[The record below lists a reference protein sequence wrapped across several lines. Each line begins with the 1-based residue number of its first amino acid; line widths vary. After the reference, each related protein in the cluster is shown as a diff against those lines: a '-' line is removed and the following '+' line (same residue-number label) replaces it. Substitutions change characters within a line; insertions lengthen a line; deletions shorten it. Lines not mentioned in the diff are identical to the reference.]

1 MRKLILMT
9 SAAIIAPL
17 SGFAENITCTATP
30 NCADLGYTESSCPDN
45 KGVKCPWGDTY
56 FCPPSEAEICEK
68 NGFVYTCDG
77 EKQTGGVGETCHE
90 KYAECSC
97 YSGYK
102 WDSGQCAETK
112 WVSCGGYVQNCSIG
126 DILFSDGTCHAD
138 VVEGK
143 TAIGVV
149 VYVNSE
155 GCGQAMALKPL
166 ESAYQWASAGS
177 VKIPGISIASDN
189 LSASYDFRSCEN
201 TAMIIAAGD
210 KSTYPAAWAAHDY
223 KAEGTNSGDWC
234 LPAAGVFTSYYN
246 NQDVINNAFNKVG
259 GTPINTGEFYWSST
273 DHNGYYKWSSNFSK
287 EYGINYNISNGG
299 VVPVRP
305 IIEF

>member
-17 SGFAENITCTATP
+17 SGLAEDITCTATP

-166 ESAYQWASAGS
+166 GAYRWASGNTYVS
-177 VKIPGISIASDN
+177 GVPSTNDN
-189 LSASYDFRSCEN
+189 FVASYDFLSCEN
-201 TAMIIAAGD
+201 TAGMILNNKVD
-210 KSTYPAAWAAHDY
+210 VPAAWAAHNY
-223 KAEGTNSGDWC
+223 KTEGTNAGDWC
-234 LPAAGVFTSYYN
+234 LPAAGIFTSYYN
-246 NQDVINNAFNKVG
+246 NQDIINSAFNKAG
-259 GTPINTGEFYWSST
+259 GTPINTGEYYWSST
-273 DHNGYYKWSSNFSK
+273 QGGDINAWGANFSVS
-287 EYGINYNISNGG
+287 YGIERRYKTNIG
-299 VVPVRP
+299 VIRPV
-305 IIEF
+305 IEF

>member
-166 ESAYQWASAGS
+166 SAYRWSSENRILSGIPTVAHSFAAS
-177 VKIPGISIASDN
+177 N
-189 LSASYDFRSCEN
+189 DFLSCEN
-201 TAMIIAAGD
+201 TAGMIAAGD
-210 KSTYPAAWAAHDY
+210 KDIYPAAWAAHNY
-223 KAEGTNSGDWC
+223 KTEGTNAGDWC
-234 LPAAGVFTSYYN
+234 LPAGGIFTFYYN
-246 NQDVINNAFNKVG
+246 NQDIINNAFNKVG
-259 GTPINTGEFYWSST
+259 GTTIDIKGIYWSST
-273 DHNGYYKWSSNFSK
+273 QGNVSYSAWRTDFSAS
-287 EYGINYNISNGG
+287 YRLASYNRTNSG
-299 VVPVRP
+299 VIWPV
-305 IIEF
+305 IEF